1 MKLSR
6 LTFCIAS
13 ALFCTSAISA
23 ESITLEQYQALLP
36 TKSGNVDYSLKLAD
50 QTTVNYH
57 CNIKAQGDKLI
68 LDPTTCDQR
77 EINWKKIIQIKSA

>member
-36 TKSGNVDYSLKLAD
+36 TKSGNVDYIP
-50 QTTVNYH
+50 V
-57 CNIKAQGDKLI
+57 
-68 LDPTTCDQR
+68 
-77 EINWKKIIQIKSA
+77 IIEDA